1 MRVMESTDNRKYS
14 LLIILQGV
22 IFAAIDV
29 FSKIVYQTVPVYIF
43 MSFRF
48 GLTSVILLLLYRK
61 TIINDLRTTPFRTY
75 ALSGICLGLSI
86 LLSGV
91 AINNTAATNYAFLK
105 SLSAIIAPLLMV
117 LFFHRPYTL
126 RDLFVHIPLVGGLY
140 LFCARGGLTSFGLGE
155 AVSLCCAVLAAV
167 SLVFGADAL
176 HHVQPQTLTFV
187 QMTVGLVLSVFAGL
201 STGVFSAPWQDAFF
215 TARILGILLF
225 NSIIGSVVA
234 YLLQNIALMKVSP
247 KTVGVLQCSYPIL
260 TTVLA
265 NFLVDEHL
273 STAGIFGALII
284 SSCIVAQ
291 SLIQTE

>member
-1 MRVMESTDNRKYS
+1 MQHGSTDNRKYS
-14 LLIILQGV
+14 LLIVIQGV

-43 MSFRF
+43 MTFRF
-48 GLTSVILLLLYRK
+48 GLTSVVLLLIYGK
-61 TIINDLRTTPFRTY
+61 TIIEDLKTVPFRTY
-75 ALSGICLGLSI
+75 GLSGICLGLSI

-91 AINNTAATNYAFLK
+91 AINATAATNYAFLK

-117 LFFHRPYTL
+117 IFFRRPYTL
-126 RDLFVHIPLVGGLY
+126 KDLCIHLPLVGGLY
-140 LFCARGGLTSFGLGE
+140 LFCARGGLTGFGPGE
-155 AVSLCCAVLAAV
+155 AVALCCALLAAI

-176 HHVQPQTLTFV
+176 HHIHPQTLTFV
-187 QMTVGLVLSVFAGL
+187 QMTVGLVLSVSAGL
-201 STGVFSAPWQDAFF
+201 ATGDFSTPWQGAFF
-215 TARILGILLF
+215 TPVILGILLF
-225 NSIIGSVVA
+225 NSLIGSVVA
-234 YLLQNIALMKVSP
+234 YLLQNVALMKVSP

-265 NFLVDEHL
+265 NFLVNEHL
-273 STAGIFGALII
+273 STAGILGALII